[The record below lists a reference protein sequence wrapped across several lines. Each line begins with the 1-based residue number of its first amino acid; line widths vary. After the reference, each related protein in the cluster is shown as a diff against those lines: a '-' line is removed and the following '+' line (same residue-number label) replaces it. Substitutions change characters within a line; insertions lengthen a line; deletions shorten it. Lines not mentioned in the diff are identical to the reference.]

1 MKIIKGDFFSPE
13 SYIAIVVA
21 RFNDFI
27 NKTLLNGAIEILERI
42 GKISNKNITIV
53 WVPGAYEL
61 PLISQV
67 LANSKKYNAIISLG
81 TIIKGNTSHFN
92 YISNSVSTNIINVSL
107 KTEVPIIFGILTTNN
122 IEQAINRA
130 GCKSGNKGSEAAL
143 NALEMINIINTIHNI

>member
-1 MKIIKGDFFSPE
+1 MKIIKGDFLSPE

-27 NKTLLNGAIEILERI
+27 NKVLLNGAIEILERI
-42 GKISNKNITIV
+42 GQISNKNITIV

-61 PLISQV
+61 PLISQI
-67 LANSKKYNAIISLG
+67 LSNSKKYNAIIALG

-92 YISNSVSTNIINVSL
+92 YVSNSVSTSINNVIL
-107 KTEVPIIFGILTTNN
+107 KTEIPIIFGILTTNN

-143 NALEMINIINTIHNI
+143 NALEMINIINKINNI